1 MSPAVRT
8 VLVPLLLGLAAC
20 RRPSPL
26 PTIVPGPPDQVR
38 DVSLMNGFITV
49 RLEIPTSPPGPK
61 PAVISPI
68 AERDLLLQS
77 GAVVVTYQV
86 HWEKLTPLLPAPP
99 GPAPETPATPPAPK
113 ATVGVWLLASPTPA
127 TIGKGYFELIEGTAR
142 SQISAV
148 IDYLVTVPEIDPH
161 RIGIGGTSTNGFKAL
176 QLLAFDRRVAA
187 AVIFSACGDYHC
199 FLERSNL
206 AMNGKPLE
214 LDKKYDAWLRQ
225 REPIRH
231 PRRYVHAAILMVNGT
246 EDQAVPYPCMERTE
260 AVFRRAYEAAG
271 VPERFRTVAIPGGD
285 HSLDERATQE
295 AIAWWFRWLLPPGR
309 PPGR

>member
-8 VLVPLLLGLAAC
+8 LIVLLGLGLTAC
-20 RRPSPL
+20 RQPSPL
-26 PTIVPGPPDQVR
+26 PTVVPGPLDGVR
-38 DVSLMNGFITV
+38 DVSLQDGFITV

-86 HWEKLTPLLPAPP
+86 HWEKLAALVPKSAPA
-99 GPAPETPATPPAPK
+99 PAPETAAPPAPK
-113 ATVGVWLLASPTPA
+113 NTVGVWLLASPTPA

-142 SQISAV
+142 HQISTV
-148 IDYLVTVPEIDPH
+148 IDYLVTVPEIDPQ

-206 AMNGKPLE
+206 AMNGTPLE
-214 LDKKYDAWLRQ
+214 LDKKYETWLRQ
-225 REPIRH
+225 HEPIRH
-231 PRRYVHAAILMVNGT
+231 PRRFVHAAILMVNGT
-246 EDQAVPYPCMERTE
+246 EDQAVPYPCVERTE
-260 AVFRRAYEAAG
+260 SVFRRTYEAAG
-271 VPERFRTVAIPGGD
+271 VPERFRTIAIPGGG
-285 HSLDERATQE
+285 HSLDDRASQE